1 MKIRKMMYSLI
12 AAATVLS
19 FGNIIAF
26 GAETQAS
33 AETVAVEVVPYSADT
48 NHELVDI
55 IYFRSEDG
63 NTVMSDTPFEVG
75 ESEETRA
82 QSNNVMTGSI
92 EYFNDGVNSQGR
104 PGYTV
109 TATIYSSNLNIKS
122 SRLMTRAENV
132 SSWNTNSK
140 NHSGRIAVNSRS
152 YVYTSNAPAN
162 PYCDAR
168 LWVTDSEDFETYIGA
183 TRLTNAK

>member
-26 GAETQAS
+26 GAETQVS
-33 AETVAVEVVPYSADT
+33 AETVAVEVVPYNADA

-82 QSNNVMTGSI
+82 QSNNVMTDWK
-92 EYFNDGVNSQGR
+92 Y
-104 PGYTV
+104 
-109 TATIYSSNLNIKS
+109 
-122 SRLMTRAENV
+122 
-132 SSWNTNSK
+132 
-140 NHSGRIAVNSRS
+140 
-152 YVYTSNAPAN
+152 
-162 PYCDAR
+162 
-168 LWVTDSEDFETYIGA
+168 
-183 TRLTNAK
+183 